1 MTIGA
6 CAEAGPTKVKAATDA
21 AASISLR
28 MFPPASFFA
37 EREQPGPEACMPAA
51 PLQRSRPE
59 CHCPL
64 AGANSIDFAALQ
76 NGAFVL
82 SSAL

>member
-1 MTIGA
+1 V
-6 CAEAGPTKVKAATDA
+6 AGPTKVKAAIDA

-37 EREQPGPEACMPAA
+37 EREQPGPEARMPAA

-76 NGAFVL
+76 NGTVCFL
-82 SSAL
+82 PALCRAV